1 MGGAAWKH
9 AEEQAHNS
17 MSEDKKDKAPWL
29 DKYRFKKGES
39 GNPGG
44 RPKGMSIES
53 QLRKRLS
60 EGESGEKI
68 VESLITV
75 ALRQAL
81 NGDFRFWNSIIER
94 VDGKVA
100 DRIAG
105 PDGEGL
111 TVILENIQ
119 SSGAD
124 PT

>member
-1 MGGAAWKH
+1 
-9 AEEQAHNS
+9 
-17 MSEDKKDKAPWL
+17 MSDEKKDKAPWL

-39 GNPGG
+39 GNPNG

-60 EGESGEKI
+60 TGESGEKI
-68 VESLITV
+68 VESLINV

-105 PDGEGL
+105 ADGGGL
-111 TVILENIQ
+111 TVILEHMRSNDNDTTQ
-119 SSGAD
+119 PPA
-124 PT
+124 